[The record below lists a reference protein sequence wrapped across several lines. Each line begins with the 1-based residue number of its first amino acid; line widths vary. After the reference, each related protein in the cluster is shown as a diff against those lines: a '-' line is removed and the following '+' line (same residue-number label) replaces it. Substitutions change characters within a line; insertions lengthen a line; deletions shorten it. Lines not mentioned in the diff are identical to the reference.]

1 MQRDKM
7 FQLYLNNLS
16 LPKIKKRTGN
26 KNNFNTFK
34 ITNTNPN
41 LKRRIEDYK
50 INFNFK
56 LPKLETHSPRYH
68 QILTSENVKEL
79 AKNYLQG
86 NKDIFSYLKE
96 KGEVYQEKLKEK
108 LEKKEPKNSYSNKI
122 KIIVRQHSSKYHPD
136 NDIRK
141 QPLNDFDVM
150 LNKLKYGSYNFIDV
164 EDREIKYRQR
174 LAFKYRFLKNE
185 KNNLARIDID
195 KMNLKMNR
203 LLGISKSIPNYLLIK
218 KNNNNNN
225 INDVYNDNT
234 KQKEEEDENKKTISI
249 NNSLNFS
256 SRNNIHKKCKIFD
269 FSSKRKGKS
278 EENIKSKNNNSD
290 IISFDKNGKKYIRHL
305 SLIL

>member
-1 MQRDKM
+1 MQKDKKY
-7 FQLYLNNLS
+7 QLYLNNLS

-50 INFNFK
+50 INFNFN

-96 KGEVYQEKLKEK
+96 KGEIYQEKLKEK

-122 KIIVRQHSSKYHPD
+122 KNIVRQHSSKYHPD

-185 KNNLARIDID
+185 KNNIARIDID

-218 KNNNNNN
+218 KNNNINDIYNNN
-225 INDVYNDNT
+225 NT
-234 KQKEEEDENKKTISI
+234 KQKEEENENKKTISI

-256 SRNNIHKKCKIFD
+256 SRNNIHKKSKIFD